1 MDSETDLEPFTAYG
15 NTEGDSMKQFLSYF
29 CVGGVSALVEWTA
42 FALLI
47 YLPDMS
53 YPAATSLAFILST
66 TTNWYLGRSFTFKDS
81 EAYKG
86 KSVKE
91 YLLVFLVS
99 AIGLGFN
106 VLLMYFFVEF
116 LGMNTKILQTVAKV
130 MSTGIVFVWN
140 FLSRKFLIY
149 KE

>member
-1 MDSETDLEPFTAYG
+1 
-15 NTEGDSMKQFLSYF
+15 MKQFLSYF
-29 CVGGVSALVEWTA
+29 SVGGVSALVEWTL
-42 FALLI
+42 FALLL
-47 YLPDMS
+47 YLLDMS
-53 YPAATSLAFILST
+53 YPVATTLAFIVST
-66 TTNWYLGRSFTFKDS
+66 TTNWYLGRTFTFKDP

-106 VLLMYFFVEF
+106 ILLMYFFVDV
-116 LGMNTKILQTVAKV
+116 LGMNTKIMQTSAKV
-130 MSTGIVFVWN
+130 ISTGIVFMWN

>member
-1 MDSETDLEPFTAYG
+1 
-15 NTEGDSMKQFLSYF
+15 MKQFLSYF

-42 FALLI
+42 FALLL
-47 YLPDMS
+47 YLLDMP
-53 YPAATSLAFILST
+53 YPIATVLAFIVST

-81 EAYKG
+81 EAYKD
-86 KSVKE
+86 KCVKE

-99 AIGLGFN
+99 AFGLGFN
-106 VLLMYFFVEF
+106 ILLMYFFIDV
-116 LGMNTKILQTVAKV
+116 LGMDTKMLQTAAKV
-130 MSTGIVFVWN
+130 MSTGIVFIWN

>member
-1 MDSETDLEPFTAYG
+1 
-15 NTEGDSMKQFLSYF
+15 MKQFLSYF
-29 CVGGVSALVEWTA
+29 SVGGVSALVEWTL
-42 FALLI
+42 FALLL
-47 YLPDMS
+47 YLLDMS
-53 YPAATSLAFILST
+53 YPVATTLAFIVST
-66 TTNWYLGRSFTFKDS
+66 TTNWYLGRTFTFKDS

-106 VLLMYFFVEF
+106 ILLMYFFVDV
-116 LGMNTKILQTVAKV
+116 LGMDTKMLQIAAKV
-130 MSTGIVFVWN
+130 MSTGIVFIWN

>member
-1 MDSETDLEPFTAYG
+1 
-15 NTEGDSMKQFLSYF
+15 MKQFLSYF
-29 CVGGVSALVEWTA
+29 SVGGVSALVEWTL
-42 FALLI
+42 FALLL
-47 YLPDMS
+47 YLLDMT
-53 YPAATSLAFILST
+53 YPVATTLAFIVST
-66 TTNWYLGRSFTFKDS
+66 TTNWYLGRTFTFKDS

-106 VLLMYFFVEF
+106 ILLMYSFVDV
-116 LGMNTKILQTVAKV
+116 LGMNTKIMQTSAKV
-130 MSTGIVFVWN
+130 ISTGIVFMWN

>member
-1 MDSETDLEPFTAYG
+1 
-15 NTEGDSMKQFLSYF
+15 MKQFLSYF
-29 CVGGVSALVEWTA
+29 SVGGVSALVEWTL
-42 FALLI
+42 FALLL
-47 YLPDMS
+47 YLLDMS
-53 YPAATSLAFILST
+53 YPVATTLAFIVST

-106 VLLMYFFVEF
+106 ILLMYFFVDV
-116 LGMNTKILQTVAKV
+116 LGMNTKIMQTSAKV
-130 MSTGIVFVWN
+130 ISTGIVFMWN
-140 FLSRKFLIY
+140 FLSRKLLIY

>member
-1 MDSETDLEPFTAYG
+1 
-15 NTEGDSMKQFLSYF
+15 MKQFLSYF
-29 CVGGVSALVEWTA
+29 SVGGVSALVEWTL
-42 FALLI
+42 FALLL
-47 YLPDMS
+47 YLLDMS
-53 YPAATSLAFILST
+53 YPVATTLAFIMST
-66 TTNWYLGRSFTFKDS
+66 TTNWYLGRTFTFKDF

-106 VLLMYFFVEF
+106 ILLMFFFVDV
-116 LGMNTKILQTVAKV
+116 LGMNTKIMQTSAKV
-130 MSTGIVFVWN
+130 ISTGIVFMWN

>member
-1 MDSETDLEPFTAYG
+1 
-15 NTEGDSMKQFLSYF
+15 MKQFLSYF
-29 CVGGVSALVEWTA
+29 SVGGVSALVEWTL
-42 FALLI
+42 FALLL
-47 YLPDMS
+47 YLLDMT
-53 YPAATSLAFILST
+53 YPVATTLAFIVST
-66 TTNWYLGRSFTFKDS
+66 TTNWYLGRTFTFKDS

-106 VLLMYFFVEF
+106 ILLMYFFVDV
-116 LGMNTKILQTVAKV
+116 LGMNTKIMQTSAKV
-130 MSTGIVFVWN
+130 ISTGIVFIWN

>member
-1 MDSETDLEPFTAYG
+1 
-15 NTEGDSMKQFLSYF
+15 MKQFLSYF
-29 CVGGVSALVEWTA
+29 SVGGVSALVEWTL
-42 FALLI
+42 FALLL
-47 YLPDMS
+47 YLLDMS
-53 YPAATSLAFILST
+53 YPVATTLAFIVST
-66 TTNWYLGRSFTFKDS
+66 TTNWYLGRTFTFKDS
-81 EAYKG
+81 EAYKR

-106 VLLMYFFVEF
+106 ILLMYFFVDV
-116 LGMNTKILQTVAKV
+116 LGMNTKIMQTTAKV
-130 MSTGIVFVWN
+130 ISTGIVFMWN

>member
-1 MDSETDLEPFTAYG
+1 
-15 NTEGDSMKQFLSYF
+15 MKQFLSYF
-29 CVGGVSALVEWTA
+29 CVGGVSALVEWTL
-42 FALLI
+42 FALLL
-47 YLPDMS
+47 YLLDMS
-53 YPAATSLAFILST
+53 YPVATTLAFIVST
-66 TTNWYLGRSFTFKDS
+66 TTNWYLGRTFTFKDS

-106 VLLMYFFVEF
+106 ILLMYFFVDI
-116 LGMNTKILQTVAKV
+116 LGMNTKIMQTSAKV
-130 MSTGIVFVWN
+130 ISTGIVFMWN

>member
-1 MDSETDLEPFTAYG
+1 M
-15 NTEGDSMKQFLSYF
+15 DSMKQFLSYF

-42 FALLI
+42 FALLL
-47 YLPDMS
+47 YLLDMS
-53 YPAATSLAFILST
+53 YPIATVLAFIVST

-81 EAYKG
+81 EAYKD
-86 KSVKE
+86 KCVKE

-99 AIGLGFN
+99 AFGLGFN
-106 VLLMYFFVEF
+106 ILLMYFFIDV
-116 LGMNTKILQTVAKV
+116 LGMDTKMLQTEAKV
-130 MSTGIVFVWN
+130 MSTGIVFIWN

>member
-1 MDSETDLEPFTAYG
+1 
-15 NTEGDSMKQFLSYF
+15 MKQFLSYF
-29 CVGGVSALVEWTA
+29 SVGGVSALVEWTL
-42 FALLI
+42 FALLL
-47 YLPDMS
+47 YLLDMS
-53 YPAATSLAFILST
+53 YPVATTLAFIVST

-106 VLLMYFFVEF
+106 VLLMYFFVDV
-116 LGMNTKILQTVAKV
+116 LGMNTKIMQTSAKV
-130 MSTGIVFVWN
+130 IATGIVFMWN

>member
-1 MDSETDLEPFTAYG
+1 
-15 NTEGDSMKQFLSYF
+15 MKQFLSYF

-66 TTNWYLGRSFTFKDS
+66 TTNWYLGRAFTFKDS

>member
-1 MDSETDLEPFTAYG
+1 
-15 NTEGDSMKQFLSYF
+15 MKQFLSYF
-29 CVGGVSALVEWTA
+29 CVGGVSALVEWTL
-42 FALLI
+42 FALLL
-47 YLPDMS
+47 YLLDMS
-53 YPAATSLAFILST
+53 YPVATTLAFIVST
-66 TTNWYLGRSFTFKDS
+66 TTNWYLGRTFTFKDS

-91 YLLVFLVS
+91 YLMVFLVS

-106 VLLMYFFVEF
+106 ILLMYFFVDV
-116 LGMNTKILQTVAKV
+116 LGMNTKIMQTSAKV
-130 MSTGIVFVWN
+130 ISTGIVFMWN

>member
-1 MDSETDLEPFTAYG
+1 M
-15 NTEGDSMKQFLSYF
+15 DSMKQFLSYF
-29 CVGGVSALVEWTA
+29 CVGGVSALVEWTV
-42 FALLI
+42 FALLL
-47 YLPDMS
+47 YLLDMS
-53 YPAATSLAFILST
+53 YPIATVLAFIVST
-66 TTNWYLGRSFTFKDS
+66 TTNWYLGRTFTFKDS
-81 EAYKG
+81 KAYKG

-106 VLLMYFFVEF
+106 ILLMYFFVDV
-116 LGMNTKILQTVAKV
+116 LGMDTKMPQTEAKV
-130 MSTGIVFVWN
+130 MSTGIVFIWN

>member
-1 MDSETDLEPFTAYG
+1 
-15 NTEGDSMKQFLSYF
+15 MKQFLSYF

>member
-1 MDSETDLEPFTAYG
+1 MR
-15 NTEGDSMKQFLSYF
+15 QFLSYF
-29 CVGGVSALVEWTA
+29 CVGGVSALVEWTV
-42 FALLI
+42 FALLLYI
-47 YLPDMS
+47 LDMS
-53 YPAATSLAFILST
+53 YPAATSLAFIFST
-66 TTNWYLGRSFTFKDS
+66 TTNWYLGRTFTFSDS

-106 VLLMYFFVEF
+106 ILLMYFFVDV
-116 LGMNTKILQTVAKV
+116 LGMSTKTMQTSAKV
-130 MSTGIVFVWN
+130 ISTGIVFMWN

>member
-1 MDSETDLEPFTAYG
+1 MR
-15 NTEGDSMKQFLSYF
+15 QFLSYF
-29 CVGGVSALVEWTA
+29 CVGGVSALVEWTL
-42 FALLI
+42 FALLL
-47 YLPDMS
+47 YLLDMS
-53 YPAATSLAFILST
+53 YPVATTLAFIVST
-66 TTNWYLGRSFTFKDS
+66 TTNWYLGRTFTFKDS

-106 VLLMYFFVEF
+106 ILLMYFFVDV
-116 LGMNTKILQTVAKV
+116 LGMNTKIMQTSAKV
-130 MSTGIVFVWN
+130 ISTGIVFMWN

>member
-1 MDSETDLEPFTAYG
+1 
-15 NTEGDSMKQFLSYF
+15 MKQFLSYF
-29 CVGGVSALVEWTA
+29 SVGGVSALVEWTL
-42 FALLI
+42 FALLL
-47 YLPDMS
+47 YLLDMS
-53 YPAATSLAFILST
+53 YPVATTLAFIVST
-66 TTNWYLGRSFTFKDS
+66 TTNWYLGRTFTFKDS

-106 VLLMYFFVEF
+106 ILLMYFFVDV
-116 LGMNTKILQTVAKV
+116 LGMNTKIMQTSAKV
-130 MSTGIVFVWN
+130 ISTGIVFMWN

>member
-1 MDSETDLEPFTAYG
+1 
-15 NTEGDSMKQFLSYF
+15 MKQFLSYF
-29 CVGGVSALVEWTA
+29 SVGGVSALVEWTL
-42 FALLI
+42 FALLL
-47 YLPDMS
+47 YLLDMT
-53 YPAATSLAFILST
+53 YPVATTLAFIVST
-66 TTNWYLGRSFTFKDS
+66 TTNWYLGRTFTFKDS

-106 VLLMYFFVEF
+106 ILLMYFFVDV
-116 LGMNTKILQTVAKV
+116 LGMNTKIMQTSAKV
-130 MSTGIVFVWN
+130 ISTGIVFMWN

>member
-1 MDSETDLEPFTAYG
+1 
-15 NTEGDSMKQFLSYF
+15 MKQFLSYF
-29 CVGGVSALVEWTA
+29 SVGGVSALVEWTL
-42 FALLI
+42 FVLLL
-47 YLPDMS
+47 YLLDMS
-53 YPAATSLAFILST
+53 YPVATTLAFIMST
-66 TTNWYLGRSFTFKDS
+66 TTNWYLGRTFTFKDS

-106 VLLMYFFVEF
+106 ILLMYFFVDV
-116 LGMNTKILQTVAKV
+116 LGMNTKIMQTSAKV
-130 MSTGIVFVWN
+130 ISTGIVFIWN

>member
-1 MDSETDLEPFTAYG
+1 
-15 NTEGDSMKQFLSYF
+15 MKQFLSYF
-29 CVGGVSALVEWTA
+29 SVGGVSELVEWTL
-42 FALLI
+42 FALLL
-47 YLPDMS
+47 YLLDMS
-53 YPAATSLAFILST
+53 YPVATTLAFIVST
-66 TTNWYLGRSFTFKDS
+66 TTNWYLGRTFTFKDS

-106 VLLMYFFVEF
+106 ILLMYFFVDV
-116 LGMNTKILQTVAKV
+116 LGMNTKIMQTSAKV
-130 MSTGIVFVWN
+130 ISTGIVFMWN

>member
-1 MDSETDLEPFTAYG
+1 
-15 NTEGDSMKQFLSYF
+15 MKQFLSYF
-29 CVGGVSALVEWTA
+29 SVGGVSALVEWTL
-42 FALLI
+42 FVLLL
-47 YLPDMS
+47 YLLDMP
-53 YPAATSLAFILST
+53 YPVATTLAFLVST
-66 TTNWYLGRSFTFKDS
+66 TTNWYLGRTFTFKDS

-106 VLLMYFFVEF
+106 ILLMYFFVDV
-116 LGMNTKILQTVAKV
+116 LGMNTKIMQTSAKV
-130 MSTGIVFVWN
+130 ISTGIVFMWN

>member
-1 MDSETDLEPFTAYG
+1 
-15 NTEGDSMKQFLSYF
+15 MKQFLSYF
-29 CVGGVSALVEWTA
+29 SVGGVSALVEWTL
-42 FALLI
+42 FALLL
-47 YLPDMS
+47 YLLDMS
-53 YPAATSLAFILST
+53 YPVATTLAFIVST
-66 TTNWYLGRSFTFKDS
+66 TTNWYLGRTFTFKDS
-81 EAYKG
+81 EAYKR

-106 VLLMYFFVEF
+106 ILLMYFFVDV
-116 LGMNTKILQTVAKV
+116 LGMNTKIMQTSAKV
-130 MSTGIVFVWN
+130 ISTGIVFMWN

>member
-1 MDSETDLEPFTAYG
+1 
-15 NTEGDSMKQFLSYF
+15 MKQFLSYF
-29 CVGGVSALVEWTA
+29 SVGGVSALVEWTL
-42 FALLI
+42 FALLL
-47 YLPDMS
+47 YLLDMS
-53 YPAATSLAFILST
+53 YPVATTLAFIMST
-66 TTNWYLGRSFTFKDS
+66 TTNWYLGRTFTFKDS

-106 VLLMYFFVEF
+106 ILLMYFFVDV
-116 LGMNTKILQTVAKV
+116 LGMNTKTMQTSAKV
-130 MSTGIVFVWN
+130 ISTGIVFMWN

>member
-1 MDSETDLEPFTAYG
+1 
-15 NTEGDSMKQFLSYF
+15 MKQFLSYF
-29 CVGGVSALVEWTA
+29 SVGGVSALVEWTL
-42 FALLI
+42 FALLL
-47 YLPDMS
+47 YLLDMS
-53 YPAATSLAFILST
+53 YPVATTLAFIMST
-66 TTNWYLGRSFTFKDS
+66 TTNWYLGRTFTFKDS

-106 VLLMYFFVEF
+106 ILLMFFFVDV
-116 LGMNTKILQTVAKV
+116 LGMNTKIMQTSAKV
-130 MSTGIVFVWN
+130 ISTGIVFMWN

>member
-1 MDSETDLEPFTAYG
+1 MR
-15 NTEGDSMKQFLSYF
+15 QFLSYF
-29 CVGGVSALVEWTA
+29 SVGGVSALVEWTL
-42 FALLI
+42 FALLL
-47 YLPDMS
+47 YLLDMT
-53 YPAATSLAFILST
+53 YPVATTLAFIVST
-66 TTNWYLGRSFTFKDS
+66 TTNWYLGRTFTFKDS

-106 VLLMYFFVEF
+106 ILLMYFFVDV
-116 LGMNTKILQTVAKV
+116 LGMNTKIMQTSAKV
-130 MSTGIVFVWN
+130 ISTGIVFMWN

>member
-1 MDSETDLEPFTAYG
+1 
-15 NTEGDSMKQFLSYF
+15 MKQFLSYF

-81 EAYKG
+81 EVYKG

>member
-1 MDSETDLEPFTAYG
+1 M
-15 NTEGDSMKQFLSYF
+15 DSMKQFLSYF

-42 FALLI
+42 FALLL
-47 YLPDMS
+47 YLLDMP
-53 YPAATSLAFILST
+53 YPIATVLAFIVST

-81 EAYKG
+81 EAYKD
-86 KSVKE
+86 KCVKE

-99 AIGLGFN
+99 AFGLGFN
-106 VLLMYFFVEF
+106 ILLMYFFIDV
-116 LGMNTKILQTVAKV
+116 LGMDTKMLQTAAKV
-130 MSTGIVFVWN
+130 MSTGIVFIWN

>member
-1 MDSETDLEPFTAYG
+1 M
-15 NTEGDSMKQFLSYF
+15 DSMKQFLSYF

-42 FALLI
+42 FALLL
-47 YLPDMS
+47 YLLDMS
-53 YPAATSLAFILST
+53 YPIATVLAFIVST

-81 EAYKG
+81 EAYKD
-86 KSVKE
+86 KCVKE

-99 AIGLGFN
+99 AFGLGFN
-106 VLLMYFFVEF
+106 ILLMYFFIDV
-116 LGMNTKILQTVAKV
+116 LGMDTKMLQTAAKV
-130 MSTGIVFVWN
+130 MSTGIVFIWN